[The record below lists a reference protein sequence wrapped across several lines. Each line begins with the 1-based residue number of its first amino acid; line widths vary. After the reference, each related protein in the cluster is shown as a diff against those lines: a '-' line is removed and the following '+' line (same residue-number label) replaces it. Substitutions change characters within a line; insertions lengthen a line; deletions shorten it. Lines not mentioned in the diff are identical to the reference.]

1 MQIDAHDIGNKLV
14 TSIICDYGV
23 GKKKTTVTQHIFE
36 NTPFNFIW
44 NTFQT
49 RIYFDRNRP

>member
-23 GKKKTTVTQHIFE
+23 EKTTQ
-36 NTPFNFIW
+36 
-44 NTFQT
+44 Q
-49 RIYFDRNRP
+49 